1 MQSIFLVESGG
12 LNPVHA
18 DAETAEGYRKLL
30 SLLSFEGRRMVD
42 RVERAIRLAIS
53 KREPTVLVCGSDGS
67 EFGMLISIRAAREPG
82 RAIVTVNNLDK
93 LEHALQWPMLMEMFG
108 VTRAEAEIA
117 IALFEGEDL
126 EAIAQRRQ
134 VSLETVRG
142 QVKSLL
148 RKFGVHNQRRLASML
163 SSVAL
168 TLPGLAASPI
178 WGITASA
185 A

>member
-1 MQSIFLVESGG
+1 MQSIYLVGYGG
-12 LNPVHA
+12 LNPIHV
-18 DAETAEGYRKLL
+18 DAEIAEGYRQLL
-30 SLLSFEGRRMVD
+30 SLLAFEGRRMVD
-42 RVERAIRLAIS
+42 RVERAIALAIS
-53 KREPTVLVCGSDGS
+53 KREPTVLVCGADNS
-67 EFGMLISIRAAREPG
+67 EFGMLISVRAAREVG
-82 RAIVTVNNLDK
+82 RAIITVTNLDK
-93 LEHALQWPMLMEMFG
+93 LEHALRWPMLIEMFG

-117 IALFEGEDL
+117 IALFEGEEL
-126 EAIAQRRQ
+126 EDIAQRRR

-148 RKFGVHNQRRLASML
+148 RKLGVHNQRRLASML

-168 TLPGLAASPI
+168 TLPGSAASPI

>member
-12 LNPVHA
+12 LNPIQ
-18 DAETAEGYRKLL
+18 AEAEFAAGYRTLL
-30 SLLSFEGRRMVD
+30 SLLAFEGRRMVD

-53 KREPTVLVCGSDGS
+53 KREPTVLLCGSEGS
-67 EFGMLISIRAAREPG
+67 EFGMLISIRPAREEG
-82 RAIVTVNNLDK
+82 REIITVNSLDR
-93 LEHALQWPMLMEMFG
+93 LEHALRWPMLMEMFR

-126 EAIAQRRQ
+126 EDIARRRQ
-134 VSLETVRG
+134 VTLETVRG

-148 RKFGVHNQRRLASML
+148 RKVGVHNQRRLASML

-168 TLPGLAASPI
+168 TLPGLAPSPI